1 MISSV
6 QIDAT
11 ALLKIVKH
19 CTDRQSYVTGQL
31 LGVDVDNVL
40 HVTSSF
46 PFLSK
51 SSDETEEQAAEAA
64 DYQLSMLRSL
74 RALHYDANTIGW
86 YQSSYL
92 GSFWNQTL
100 IESQYN
106 YQKSLPHAVI
116 LVFDSTKI
124 NHGTLG
130 VSALH
135 LTQQFMKLYEE
146 KKFTMEEIQKS
157 GLNHNDIFES
167 LPVSV
172 KSSGVLNHFMSH
184 LEVDCQKLPEV
195 LGDEFKALSLS
206 VTGVLEKNVEYL
218 CETIDEYGQEQW
230 RWHGWHRNVQKEQ
243 QKLHVNAQKKKQKP
257 EDSISPALQ
266 RLLANEPSRLESMV
280 VLNQIDT
287 YASQIQE
294 LAKANQLR
302 SSVFL

>member
-46 PFLSK
+46 PFLPK
-51 SSDETEEQAAEAA
+51 SSDDSEEQASEAA

-92 GSFWNQTL
+92 GSYWNQTL

-106 YQKSLPHAVI
+106 YQKSLPHAVV
-116 LVFDSTKI
+116 LVFDATKI

-130 VSALH
+130 VTALR
-135 LTQQFMKLYEE
+135 LTREFMELFEE
-146 KKFTMEEIQKS
+146 KKFTIEELLKS
-157 GLNHNDIFES
+157 GLSHSDMFET

-172 KSSGVLNHFMSH
+172 QSSGVLNYFMSR
-184 LEVDCQKLPEV
+184 LELVPNDLE
-195 LGDEFKALSLS
+195 DEFKALSLS
-206 VTGVLEKNVEYL
+206 VNGVLEKNIEYIG
-218 CETIDEYGQEQW
+218 ETIDEYGQEQW

-243 QKLHVNAQKKKQKP
+243 QKLHLNAQKKKQKP
-257 EDSISPALQ
+257 EDSVSPALQ

-287 YASQIQE
+287 YASQIRE
-294 LAKANQLR
+294 IAKANR
-302 SSVFL
+302 IRTVPFLN